1 MLTFTQDNSGELLK
15 LLTWDKVDIEN
26 VEKDK
31 YPIKN
36 VTIEIEAGKEATMT
50 VERYIMDLRYEDGG
64 DIRTLDDK
72 GKSKPLTFKEKYF
85 IMDCDVDLKIRRYEG
100 EVIRGTGEKNK

>member
-1 MLTFTQDNSGELLK
+1 MLTFTQNNSGESLK
-15 LLTWDKVDIEN
+15 LLTWDKVDMDG
-26 VEKDK
+26 VEKEK

-36 VTIEIEAGKEATMT
+36 VTIEIEAGEEAKMI
-50 VERYIMDLRYEDGG
+50 VERYLDVKYKDGG
-64 DIRTLDDK
+64 HIRTINEK